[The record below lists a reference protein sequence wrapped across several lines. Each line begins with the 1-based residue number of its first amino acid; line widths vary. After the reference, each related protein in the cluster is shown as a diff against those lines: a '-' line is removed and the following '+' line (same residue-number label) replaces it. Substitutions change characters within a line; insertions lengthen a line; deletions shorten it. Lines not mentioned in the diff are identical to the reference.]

1 MMRRLLT
8 LTSTMAERGFAET
21 DRIWRLRLTGREAVN

>member
-8 LTSTMAERGFAET
+8 FTSTMAERRFVAT
-21 DRIWRLRLTGREAVN
+21 DRIGRLRLTGKAAVN